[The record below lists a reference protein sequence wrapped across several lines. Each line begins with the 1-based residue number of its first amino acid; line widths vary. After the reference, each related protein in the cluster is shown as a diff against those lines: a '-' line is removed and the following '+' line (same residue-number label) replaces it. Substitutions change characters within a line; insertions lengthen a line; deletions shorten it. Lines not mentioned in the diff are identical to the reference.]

1 MDYWRHVV
9 RPVPAL
15 QRSMSRTA
23 RRSAPARRSSQTRSR
38 RSRRRRGSSRAS
50 PAPRRGRRG
59 RPQMSHFR
67 PQMSHRSLRP
77 TPSSPL
83 WARRGP
89 PQMGR
94 RRRGKGLVAIAQ
106 EDQQLGLQA
115 LQRLANPRQG
125 LSAQRCHRRRGG
137 GLQAE
142 RHQGGGM
149 EPISVNLSH
158 GAAMPLAEV
167 AAAHDQLHGQVGICI
182 NRRDQMAQQAV
193 FRPAAGEH
201 GDAAH
206 SRVLSHQSGH
216 RPDSCVGPGGPTRA
230 DNTSG

>member
-1 MDYWRHVV
+1 MAHSDHPLAVGLSGGE
-9 RPVPAL
+9 VPGAELCDRMPQPIIHRTTSAL
-15 QRSMSRTA
+15 AAVQVGDRNA
-23 RRSAPARRSSQTRSR
+23 Q
-38 RSRRRRGSSRAS
+38 
-50 PAPRRGRRG
+50 
-59 RPQMSHFR
+59 
-67 PQMSHRSLRP
+67 
-77 TPSSPL
+77 
-83 WARRGP
+83 
-89 PQMGR
+89 QMGR
-94 RRRGKGLVAIAQ
+94 RRCGKGLVAIAQ

-167 AAAHDQLHGQVGICI
+167 AAAHDQLHGQAGICI

-216 RPDSCVGPGGPTRA
+216 RPDSCVEPGGPTRA
-230 DNTSG
+230 DNASG